1 MRSVSPRSEYLTRP
15 PAPVLTPYIERYIGY
30 RLIGFPAGV
39 HKGLPSRYM
48 TLIVS
53 IGPAIDVIAQTDS
66 AQTPDSYRCVVGGLQ
81 ASTAL
86 IAHDG
91 NQEGVAIQLA
101 PLGCRALFG
110 MPARALWNISGEF
123 EDIVGGAATELW
135 ERVQL
140 ADGWDERFAVCD
152 DVFSRLVSD
161 DELEP
166 ALRRSWLLLVG
177 SAGTAPVAGL
187 AGTIGWT
194 RQHFARRFADEFGL
208 SPKLAAR
215 VVRFDRAHRML
226 ANPLLSIAQV
236 AHACG
241 YYDQAHLTRECTE
254 FAGIPPGRLFADD
267 LPSVQDTDAS
277 GPDHWTH
284 ERQPNIRLADP
295 HLS

>member
-1 MRSVSPRSEYLTRP
+1 
-15 PAPVLTPYIERYIGY
+15 
-30 RLIGFPAGV
+30 
-39 HKGLPSRYM
+39 M

-53 IGPAIDVIAQTDS
+53 IGPTIDVIEQTDS
-66 AQTPDSYRCVVGGLQ
+66 AQAPDSYRCVVGGLQ

-91 NQEGVAIQLA
+91 NQEGVAIQLT

-110 MPARALWNISGEF
+110 MPARALWNISSEL

-135 ERVQL
+135 ERIQL
-140 ADGWDERFAVCD
+140 ADGWDQRFAICD
-152 DVFSRLVSD
+152 DVFSRLVGD

-177 SAGTAPVAGL
+177 SAGTASVAQL

-215 VVRFDRAHRML
+215 VVRFDRAQRML
-226 ANPLLSIAQV
+226 ANPLLRIAQV

-254 FAGIPPGRLFADD
+254 FAGVPPGRLFADD
-267 LPSVQDTDAS
+267 LPSVQDTDAP
-277 GPDHWTH
+277 GPDHWAH
-284 ERQPNIRLADP
+284 EQQQPHIRLADP
-295 HLS
+295 RLS